1 MNISIDEDV
10 LKKLSTYDGQQLT
23 TNELLVCM
31 IILMEENPTDIVQ
44 RLLNRG
50 ILLRDETTQKLYVFR
65 KYSSLVQNILL
76 QSDKAVPT
84 ISSIEQLATKLQ
96 ELFPKERKCDANGVP
111 KYAYRGNKRDVT
123 ERLQKFFKLY
133 GQYSYDDVL
142 ECTRRY
148 VESFK
153 YDKTYMKILPYFI
166 MKDGESQLAT
176 ELENMDCDNTS
187 TNNDLNYGEALL

>member
-1 MNISIDEDV
+1 MNISIDEKV
-10 LKKLSTYDGQQLT
+10 LKANNYTLGDFLICFAIQVCKKRDILQHIAELKQKGKIFESTIHHHYLYPKT
-23 TNELLVCM
+23 ENEIDK
-31 IILMEENPTDIVQ
+31 IILD
-44 RLLNRG
+44 
-50 ILLRDETTQKLYVFR
+50 
-65 KYSSLVQNILL
+65 
-76 QSDKAVPT
+76 SDKNVPKV
-84 ISSIEQLATKLQ
+84 IELTVLVEKLQ
-96 ELFPKERKCDANGVP
+96 ELFPKERKPDSNGVP

-133 GQYSYDDVL
+133 GKYSYDDVL

-176 ELENMDCDNTS
+176 ELENMDDTPQEINNPNEDWTNT
-187 TNNDLNYGEALL
+187 LL